1 MNEKWFALSTNE
13 IEKKL
18 KTNATM
24 GLTPKVAR
32 SRCNRTEKPFFSV
45 RKKSIGKLILDLL
58 SDFFLVM
65 LLLVSCLSLFFDGD
79 HLIGIAMLVLLLVN
93 LGLSFWIYYKD
104 KRATESLSDF
114 FMPTARV
121 IRGGKLYIAD
131 YRDVVVGDVILV
143 ERGDILGCD
152 ARLVY
157 SDSLS
162 VDMMLDKT
170 RHKELK
176 KYAGG
181 SVDQNEL
188 YAENMSNMI
197 HAGSRVISGS
207 GRAIVVG
214 TGIYTYLGALTGG
227 FAELPSRDMPSGLVS
242 FNKKLSKL
250 GLWLLLL
257 ILPFTIFSILFGN
270 FTGGTVLLSEVLSV
284 ALSLCAAMM
293 LSRFSNLFC
302 GFFVYFMRGSALSE
316 NPCIVRSVKAFDDL
330 CGMDCL
336 FLLDGSIT
344 TDGILHFNRLV
355 TSEGEANSFDY
366 TTKSTDALCDMI
378 ALYASARKN
387 SPAMGVNANSKYDL
401 GIDELLKKSRTDTEA
416 LKIRCSVQ
424 SYISMFDRSARDC
437 LIYTDKGE
445 RRELH
450 VCFEASALNECT
462 HLMTSGEFKAIDD
475 SGRAEL
481 KKRYESYVF
490 TGKKVILFI
499 LKTEN
504 KISYAGMLVL
514 REGIDNS
521 IVKASAE
528 LQKNGVRII
537 AFTNSKGN
545 EDAPELPD
553 TLRRGK
559 RADAREFELRSLP
572 ATYGFG
578 EYDEYF
584 GFDEKAIAEIVS
596 FAKKKYKKI
605 AVIGFSAYAQAAIEN
620 ADVFITCAPIRT
632 GVFGHFAEEIRSM
645 EIPGHESSASC
656 TQDVKAEADVLLS
669 RPKDGRGGLEPLARV
684 MEYGKNAYANL
695 KNYLLYLL
703 SVGIMRTVAVI
714 FPMLFGNSTADAR
727 QLIFL
732 GFVFDILVM
741 MIFMSDARRKADSF
755 EKVRGFFTENSLKN
769 FATKHS
775 RLLLC
780 TLIGSVLTL
789 LLPNLFGLIGGVL
802 GNYVYKAEFTFMAL
816 ALMQFAALFC
826 IYSRSPRNIK
836 SHLYLVKSIL
846 FIILASAVVLFT
858 ALCLITPIGTFFG
871 IVRNPLFYFLLSF
884 VPAIAFVTFW
894 IVFEEIAAKKAK
906 KQEIGK

>member
-18 KTNATM
+18 KTNATT

-32 SRCNRTEKPFFSV
+32 SRCNRNEKPFFSV
-45 RKKSIGKLILDLL
+45 RKRGADKLLLDLL

-65 LLLVSCLSLFFDGD
+65 LLLVACLSLFFDED
-79 HLIGIAMLVLLLVN
+79 YLIGSAMLVLLLVN
-93 LGLSFWIYYKD
+93 LALSFWIYYKD

-121 IRGGKLYIAD
+121 VRGGKLYIAD
-131 YRDVVVGDVILV
+131 YRDIVVGDVILV

-157 SDSLS
+157 SDNLS
-162 VDMMLDKT
+162 VDMMFDKT

-176 KYAGG
+176 KYASGA
-181 SVDQNEL
+181 VDPSEL
-188 YAENMSNMI
+188 YAENMANMI

-207 GRAIVVG
+207 GRAVVVG
-214 TGIYTYLGALTGG
+214 TGRYTYLGAITGG
-227 FAELPSRDMPSGLVS
+227 FSEIPSKDMPGKLAS

-250 GLWLLLL
+250 GLFLLLL

-293 LSRFSNLFC
+293 LSRFSNLLC

-330 CGMDCL
+330 CETDCL

-344 TDGILHFNRLV
+344 TDGILHFYKLA
-355 TSEGEANSFDY
+355 TSEGSASSFDY

-378 ALYASARKN
+378 AMYSAARRS

-424 SYISMFDRSARDC
+424 SYISMFDRSRRDC
-437 LIYTDKGE
+437 LVYTDKGE

-450 VCFEASALNECT
+450 VCFDPSAINECT
-462 HLMTSGEFKAIDD
+462 HIMTSNDVKELDD
-475 SGRAEL
+475 AGRTEIRN
-481 KKRYESYVF
+481 RYDSYIY
-490 TGKKVILFI
+490 TGKKIIVFI
-499 LKTEN
+499 LKVEN
-504 KISYAGMLVL
+504 RVLYAGMLVL

-528 LQKNGVRII
+528 LQKNGVRIM

-545 EDAPELPD
+545 EAAPEIPD
-553 TLRRGK
+553 MLRRGK
-559 RADAREFELRSLP
+559 RADAREFARRGLG
-572 ATYGFG
+572 ATYDFG

-584 GFDEKAIAEIVS
+584 GFDEAAIDEIVTL
-596 FAKKKYKKI
+596 AKKKYKKI
-605 AVIGFSAYAQAAIEN
+605 AVLGFSSYAQSAIEK
-620 ADVFITCAPIRT
+620 ADIFITCAPIRT
-632 GVFGHFAEEIRSM
+632 GVFGHFAEEIRSL
-645 EIPGHESSASC
+645 EIPGNESSASC

-669 RPKDGRGGLEPLARV
+669 RPKGGKGGLEPLARV
-684 MEYGKNAYANL
+684 MEYGKSAYGNL

-703 SVGIMRTVAVI
+703 SVSIMRVVAIV

-732 GFVFDILVM
+732 GFVFDTLVM
-741 MIFMSDARRKADSF
+741 IIFMRDARRKAESF
-755 EKVRGFFTENSLKN
+755 ERIKGFFGENSLMNFISKN
-769 FATKHS
+769 A
-775 RLLLC
+775 RLLIC
-780 TLIGSVLTL
+780 TFIGSVLTL

-826 IYSRSPRNIK
+826 IYSRSPRNLK
-836 SHLYLVKSIL
+836 SHISLVKNAI
-846 FIILASAVVLFT
+846 FTVLAALTVLFT
-858 ALCLITPIGTFFG
+858 LLCLITPMGVFFG

-884 VPAIAFVTFW
+884 VPAIAFVLFW
-894 IVFEEIAAKKAK
+894 IVLEEIAAKKQAK
-906 KQEIGK
+906 GN